1 MAASLSFEPDLVYL
15 MGMSQSSFLSPE
27 NPPADGVETGRR
39 VQVLVPLPLGR
50 AYDYLLPQGMEAA
63 AGDYVSVPFGKRDT
77 AGVVWSVSV
86 PDAAVDPAK
95 LKHIREVY
103 TACPPMPDVHRHFLE
118 RAARYTMADMGAVLK
133 MSLSVPDALT
143 PPKSVPAYTL
153 GDAAAL
159 PPRKASAHRQKI
171 IDVLSDGVPRR
182 GAEIAAMVGCTP
194 AVVRAMAATGVIKAA
209 SVAAPVPCRVIDL
222 SPPKL
227 DFTGA
232 QAAAAEALHDIAAQK
247 KFTAVLLDGVTGSGK
262 TEVYFEA
269 VAAALAQGKQALVL
283 LPEISLS
290 AQFMDRFARR
300 FGTAPAI
307 WHSEVPAA
315 QRRLVWQGVAEGRTK
330 VVIGARS
337 ALFLP
342 FADLGVIVVDE
353 EHDASYKQEE
363 GVLYHARD
371 MAVLR
376 ARLGDFPVVLVSATP
391 SLETM
396 TNVRAGKYAYLHLP
410 ARFGGAA
417 MPAMQVVD
425 LRRDAP
431 ARQKFISPPLTAALA
446 EALEAGEQSLLFLN
460 RRGYAP
466 LTLCRTCGHRFQCP
480 SCTAWLVEHRRHS
493 RLQCHHCGFSQKMP
507 QACPSCSDEGSFA
520 ACGPGVER
528 IQEEVQELLPAA
540 RTLVLASDITGS
552 ANMIRSAIT
561 QIENREVDI
570 IIGTQIVAKGHHFP
584 ALTLVGVVD
593 ADLGL
598 AGGDLRS
605 GERTFQLLQQV
616 SGRAGR
622 GDKPGRVF
630 LQTYMPEQNVIRAL
644 AAGDRDAFLAAEGRE
659 RERAGMPPFGKL
671 ASLILQSPDEMK
683 LDQFCRALAQRAP
696 RYDDIRVLGPAP
708 APLAFLR
715 GKHRRRFLI
724 RSGRDVNMQ
733 NYLAE
738 WLDGVKTGSNIQ
750 LKVDIDPQ
758 SFF

>member
-1 MAASLSFEPDLVYL
+1 

-27 NPPADGVETGRR
+27 NLPAQGVETGRR
-39 VQVLVPLPLGR
+39 VQVLVPGPLGR
-50 AYDYLLPQGMEAA
+50 AYDYVLPEGMDAA

-77 AGVVWSVSV
+77 AAVVW
-86 PDAAVDPAK
+86 AAHGGDDSIDPAK
-95 LKHIREVY
+95 LKAVRDVY
-103 TACPPMPDVHRHFLE
+103 SACPPMPQVHRQFIE
-118 RAARYTMADMGAVLK
+118 RVARYTMNDMGSVLK
-133 MSLSVPDALT
+133 MSLSAPDALT
-143 PPKSVPAYTL
+143 PPKAAPALTL
-153 GDAAAL
+153 GDISDTKT
-159 PPRKASAHRQKI
+159 RKHSAHRQKI
-171 IDVLSDGVPRR
+171 IEFLSDGVPRR
-182 GAEIAAMVGCTP
+182 ASEIAAAAGCTP
-194 AVVRAMAATGVIKAA
+194 AVVRAMVATGILKPA
-209 SVAAPVPCRVIDL
+209 SIAAPVPCRMVDL
-222 SPPKL
+222 TARAL
-227 DFTGA
+227 AFTDA
-232 QAAAAEALHDIAAQK
+232 QSAAAEALQNIVAAQK
-247 KFTAVLLDGVTGSGK
+247 FSTVLLDGVTGSGK

-269 VAAALAQGKQALVL
+269 VAAALAQGKQALIL

-290 AQFMDRFARR
+290 AQFMERFTRR
-300 FGTAPAI
+300 FGVAPAI

-315 QRRLVWQGVAEGRTK
+315 QRRLVWQGAADGRTR

-363 GVLYHARD
+363 GVMYHARD

-376 ARLGDFPVVLVSATP
+376 ARMGDIACVLVSATP

-396 TNVRAGKYAYLHLP
+396 TNVQAGKYAYLHLP
-410 ARFGGAA
+410 SRFGGATL
-417 MPAMQVVD
+417 PAMQVVD

-431 ARQKFISPPLTAALA
+431 PRQKFISPPLVDALRTTLA
-446 EALEAGEQSLLFLN
+446 AGEQSLLFLN

-480 SCTAWLVEHRRHS
+480 SCTAWLVEHRRHG

-507 QACPSCSDEGSFA
+507 NICPSCNDEGSFA

-528 IQEEVQELLPAA
+528 IQEEVQELLPEA

-552 ANMIRSAIT
+552 ANMIRSAVT
-561 QIENREVDI
+561 QIEKGEVDI

-584 ALTLVGVVD
+584 ELTLVGVVD

-598 AGGDLRS
+598 SGGDLRA

-659 RERAGMPPFGKL
+659 RERAGMPPYGKL
-671 ASLILQSPDEMK
+671 AALILQSTDEMK
-683 LDQFCRALAQRAP
+683 LDQFCRTLAQRAP

-708 APLAFLR
+708 APMAFLR

-724 RSGRDVNMQ
+724 RSGRDISMQ
-733 NYLAE
+733 NYLSE
-738 WLDGVKTGSNIQ
+738 WLSGIKTGSNIQ
-750 LKVDIDPQ
+750 LKIDIDPQ

>member
-1 MAASLSFEPDLVYL
+1 M
-15 MGMSQSSFLSPE
+15 
-27 NPPADGVETGRR
+27 
-39 VQVLVPLPLGR
+39 
-50 AYDYLLPQGMEAA
+50 
-63 AGDYVSVPFGKRDT
+63 
-77 AGVVWSVSV
+77 
-86 PDAAVDPAK
+86 
-95 LKHIREVY
+95 
-103 TACPPMPDVHRHFLE
+103 
-118 RAARYTMADMGAVLK
+118 
-133 MSLSVPDALT
+133 
-143 PPKSVPAYTL
+143 
-153 GDAAAL
+153 
-159 PPRKASAHRQKI
+159 
-171 IDVLSDGVPRR
+171 PRR
-182 GAEIAAMVGCTP
+182 AAEIAAAAGCTP
-194 AVVRAMAATGVIKAA
+194 AVVRAMVATGILKPA
-209 SVAAPVPCRVIDL
+209 SVAAPVPCRMVDL
-222 SPPKL
+222 TASAL
-227 DFTGA
+227 AFTEA
-232 QAAAAEALHDIAAQK
+232 QSAAAEALQNIVAAQK
-247 KFTAVLLDGVTGSGK
+247 FSTVLLDGVTGSGK

-269 VAAALAQGKQALVL
+269 VAAALAQGKQALIL

-290 AQFMDRFARR
+290 AQFMERFTRR
-300 FGTAPAI
+300 FGVAPAI

-315 QRRLVWQGVAEGRTK
+315 QRRLVWQGAADGRTR

-363 GVLYHARD
+363 GVMYHARD

-376 ARLGDFPVVLVSATP
+376 ARMGDIACVLVSATP

-396 TNVRAGKYAYLHLP
+396 TNVQAGKYAYLHLP
-410 ARFGGAA
+410 SRFGGATL
-417 MPAMQVVD
+417 PAMQVVD
-425 LRRDAP
+425 LRREAP
-431 ARQKFISPPLTAALA
+431 PRQKFISPPLVDALRTTLA
-446 EALEAGEQSLLFLN
+446 AGEQSLLFLN

-480 SCTAWLVEHRRHS
+480 SCTAWLVEHRRHG

-507 QACPSCSDEGSFA
+507 NACPSCNDEGSFA

-528 IQEEVQELLPAA
+528 IQEEVQDLLPEA

-552 ANMIRSAIT
+552 ANMIRSAVT
-561 QIENREVDI
+561 QIEKGEVDI

-584 ALTLVGVVD
+584 ELTLVGVVD

-598 AGGDLRS
+598 SGGDLRA

-659 RERAGMPPFGKL
+659 RERAGMPPYGKL
-671 ASLILQSPDEMK
+671 AALILQSTDEMK

-708 APLAFLR
+708 APMAFLR

-724 RSGRDVNMQ
+724 RSGRDINMQ
-733 NYLAE
+733 NYLSE
-738 WLDGVKTGSNIQ
+738 WLSGIKTGSNIQ
-750 LKVDIDPQ
+750 LKIDIDPQ